1 MRNTWIR
8 RISAIRKDGVESA
21 INLTCGLNCIIGA
34 SNTGKTRIAKTV
46 EFACGGKELP
56 FTDKTAYEIAQVTF
70 VTNGGEVSL
79 VVRFTFR
86 TLSM

>member
-46 EFACGGKELP
+46 EFAGSARVFAHFGLRP
-56 FTDKTAYEIAQVTF
+56 
-70 VTNGGEVSL
+70 SPW
-79 VVRFTFR
+79 R
-86 TLSM
+86 